1 MAANVADV
9 ALLAAPFTTNARASG
24 DVEAATLGFIK
35 KSWDDDKDH
44 PERTTVV
51 SGGSVDLSV
60 SIKSGYEE
68 NKETSFNYDSTD
80 GTAPQGDDI
89 VITGTGN
96 TRRLDVSDSFPT
108 IEKQTV
114 MITGNYYAIKG
125 QGKALEKINGADRTK
140 IDATV
145 DPERIMQYLSATP
158 PTTA

>member
-1 MAANVADV
+1 MVWKRFTAFCLAAAMMAANVADV

-68 NKETSFNYDSTD
+68 NKETSF
-80 GTAPQGDDI
+80 P
-89 VITGTGN
+89 
-96 TRRLDVSDSFPT
+96 
-108 IEKQTV
+108 
-114 MITGNYYAIKG
+114 
-125 QGKALEKINGADRTK
+125 
-140 IDATV
+140 
-145 DPERIMQYLSATP
+145 
-158 PTTA
+158 